1 MQFAL
6 VGSNGFAYGTA
17 GPTQAN
23 NSVSGALV
31 QFYPKNA
38 SLPLPDRTVIDFT
51 GGNRWLGAY
60 QYGITSLGSMAA
72 TFDNVDADLVA
83 MLSGS
88 SVDQTTTSAWT
99 IFSENVLALSIPQ
112 VAVLVTFQ
120 LQGRGAQ
127 EGGDFF
133 ITGVIGRS
141 WAAPKGFTNAPNFQS
156 AGEYNVQ
163 ITPTSTN
170 VFPHG
175 VPFGT
180 NQDWQGNATPLL
192 WIISERPI
200 HLATFVGNNA
210 ATTFTL
216 PYLPLD
222 STVTQ
227 NASRT
232 QVAVAGTTTAP
243 SSINTSTGV
252 ITMSAAPGS
261 GVHVGVLYETN
272 FVVSPP

>member
-1 MQFAL
+1 M
-6 VGSNGFAYGTA
+6 
-17 GPTQAN
+17 
-23 NSVSGALV
+23 

-99 IFSENVLALSIPQ
+99 IFSENLLALSIPQ

-120 LQGRGAQ
+120 LQGRGAD

-141 WAAPKGFTNAPNFQS
+141 WAAPKGFTNAPNFQA

-175 VPFGT
+175 VAFGA

-192 WIISERPI
+192 WIISGRPI
-200 HLATFVGNNA
+200 HIATYIGNNTE
-210 ATTFTL
+210 TTFTL
-216 PYLPLD
+216 PYLPT
-222 STVTQ
+222 SNNVTQ
-227 NASRT
+227 STSPN
-232 QVAVAGTTTAP
+232 QVAVNGTPTAP
-243 SSINTSTGV
+243 SSISTSTGEV
-252 ITMSAAPGS
+252 VMGSAPAAGAY
-261 GVHVGVLYETN
+261 VGIMYETN
-272 FVVSPP
+272 FVPSA